1 MDLLDIKDSL
11 SYKDFQEVSRMLFA
25 EWMDAN
31 KIKPED
37 VTEEVAKNGLET
49 SLDMIYK
56 VRASKRRFSPEINR
70 VIVVWSKGEVS
81 WEELN
86 FPEEF
91 QKAASG

>member
-1 MDLLDIKDSL
+1 
-11 SYKDFQEVSRMLFA
+11 MLFA
-25 EWMDAN
+25 EWMDEN

-37 VTEEVAKNGLET
+37 VVSEVAKHGLET
-49 SLDMIYK
+49 SVDMVYK

-70 VIVVWSKGEVS
+70 VIVEWSKRLVSDVDLAIEEWLKRTVS

-91 QKAASG
+91 QKANGE